1 MPKGIG
7 KFLPSLLGGQKT
19 KSSKEEEEESSLRAE
34 LSVSSAE
41 AESSGHGH
49 GRGRGSGSGSGAASG
64 SLNPRKQLEAAY
76 ARLFKNEGD
85 GEAWRKE
92 FFQKVR
98 ILVLGRS
105 GVGKTTLI
113 RLMVGK
119 AGPQGISEG
128 VAGVQNINKEFLYSS
143 DGVPLI
149 IHDSNGLNV
158 KGKECVDEI
167 KAFLD
172 KHQKGGDFS
181 ERIHIVWYVISAVD
195 PRCVD
200 DGDVM
205 KIISEYKIPLLL
217 IMTHSDYDKV
227 KVTDNVLNLL
237 LERAYPEE
245 EDREAVKK
253 VMVKVGNDGVSMDKN
268 NALVIDESNRDSKGL
283 KLVAQRTLQLMDKK
297 LRYTWIA
304 AQAVDTDGKLEES
317 AGIIAG
323 YARSALFTSIPRTIP
338 FTDPLKLTIIFYRL
352 IAVMC
357 HIWVV
362 PPELNKA
369 LSETLMQK
377 EASSRVM
384 RSFGLDMVYVAGLAI
399 TIGAT
404 VATAGAAFPS
414 VIAVLAASGILHCG
428 KAVPVLVKTFALQVL
443 GTILYVKSAQA
454 GSSKQRWKPGVSKE
468 EYVKLCEEF
477 AHNEEY
483 QQLLVNFAKRG
494 HSMLDIAVRKKK
506 VQSIMKAKI
515 VEMYRL
521 LLRNRPN
528 SLFSQ
533 MRRDTT
539 TSQHDNNIE
548 IIEDTTKPA
557 PSEFDELLNQVFSNI
572 NNGDDTDSTTSEGEE
587 DDDEMDDDSVF

>member
-1 MPKGIG
+1 MLPKSITKLLPGAG
-7 KFLPSLLGGQKT
+7 KK
-19 KSSKEEEEESSLRAE
+19 KSIKKLEAGAVESSAC
-34 LSVSSAE
+34 SAIGE
-41 AESSGHGH
+41 GTTDITAP
-49 GRGRGSGSGSGAASG
+49 AS
-64 SLNPRKQLEAAY
+64 LTPKQQLEAAY
-76 ARLFKNEGD
+76 DRLFKND
-85 GEAWRKE
+85 GAEDTWKKE
-92 FFQKVR
+92 FFQKAR

-119 AGPQGISEG
+119 DGPQSVSNG
-128 VAGVQNINKEFLYSS
+128 VAGVQNINEEFLYSS
-143 DGVPLI
+143 EEDQGVPLI
-149 IHDSNGLNV
+149 IHDSNGMDV
-158 KGKECVDEI
+158 KGKDRVDEI
-167 KAFLD
+167 RAFLD
-172 KHQKGGDFS
+172 KHQKGDDFS

-195 PRCVD
+195 PRCAD
-200 DGDVM
+200 DGDLM

-384 RSFGLDMVYVAGLAI
+384 RRFGLDMVYAASLAI

-414 VIAVLAASGILHCG
+414 VIAVLAASGILHRG
-428 KAVPVLVKTFALQVL
+428 KAIPVLVKTFALQVL

-483 QQLLVNFAKRG
+483 QQLLVNFAERE

-515 VEMYRL
+515 VEMYRR
-521 LLRNRPN
+521 LLRNKAN

-557 PSEFDELLNQVFSNI
+557 PSEFDELLNQVHDNI
-572 NNGDDTDSTTSEGEE
+572 NYGDDTDSTTSEGEE